1 MSAHTK
7 PSYFLLIWRT
17 KYIMNSNPRSVI
29 LSARGN
35 GLALLISYPAMTYF
49 SFFPAKT
56 SLIST
61 PFPTL
66 ASQIGRQTQ
75 LRSMVIYS
83 MGTRFCQTSSQCGR
97 IGRFL
102 WNKIIMSSAHQIA
115 DNLKITRVFI
125 SLFSLIML
133 LTQYLSRPS

>member
-1 MSAHTK
+1 MKAQLIKICKHQQKKKSPDKLKTHECSYQAPVTFYL
-7 PSYFLLIWRT
+7 YFLLIWRT
-17 KYIMNSNPRSVI
+17 KYIMNSNPSSVI

-35 GLALLISYPAMTYF
+35 GLALLISYPAMTY
-49 SFFPAKT
+49 FFPAKT

-102 WNKIIMSSAHQIA
+102 WNKIITGCPKK
-115 DNLKITRVFI
+115 N
-125 SLFSLIML
+125 
-133 LTQYLSRPS
+133 

>member
-7 PSYFLLIWRT
+7 PQLLFINMENQIYHEFKSQISHIISKRKWT
-17 KYIMNSNPRSVI
+17 SPINQLPSNDI
-29 LSARGN
+29 L
-35 GLALLISYPAMTYF
+35 LLLPS
-49 SFFPAKT
+49 KN
-56 SLIST
+56 LITST

-125 SLFSLIML
+125 SLFSWIML